1 MATTAHNHD
10 RRTATRAHWHLLRQ
24 TATGAHND
32 QRMGNPHPNADASP
46 NAKVNQTRTPAPGIV
61 LDSGEGVTHT
71 IPIYEGFSMPH
82 AIQRIDLAGRDLTDY
97 LCKNLLERGYPFT
110 TSAEKEVVRD
120 IKEKLC
126 YVALDFE
133 KELYTAAKSSSLEK
147 NYELPDG
154 QVITV
159 GNERYALS
167 CQLHSKQL
175 TAWRRFRTSEALFQP
190 ALIDLESAGIH
201 ETT

>member
-1 MATTAHNHD
+1 MEKIWHHTIYNELRVAPEDHPVLLTEAPLNPKANREKMTQIMFDTFNAPAVYIAIQAVLSLYASGRTT
-10 RRTATRAHWHLLRQ
+10 
-24 TATGAHND
+24 
-32 QRMGNPHPNADASP
+32 
-46 NAKVNQTRTPAPGIV
+46 GIV
-61 LDSGEGVTHT
+61 LDSGDGVTHT
-71 IPIYEGFSMPH
+71 VPIYEGFSMPH

-154 QVITV
+154 QVITI
-159 GNERYALS
+159 GNER
-167 CQLHSKQL
+167 
-175 TAWRRFRTSEALFQP
+175 
-190 ALIDLESAGIH
+190 
-201 ETT
+201 